1 MKEVHY
7 VALLLL
13 VTLIS
18 VYGKFLVLGP
28 DDPVVTTAGEDALLE
43 CQVVP
48 DISVRNMVVK
58 WLKSGLDSPVH
69 VYRNGKDDTVA
80 QHRDHRGRTELFKDE
95 LTKGN
100 ISLRIKNTTV
110 FDQGGYTCSVDDKTD
125 SETFTL
131 RLEVLGFGCEPW
143 IQMKGYV
150 KNGIELVCKSNGW
163 FPEPEIQWINEDG
176 HNLIQ
181 SEARSQQDSKGLVD
195 VQRNIVITRESKN
208 KLTCRI
214 RNGQL
219 NTEQGVTVRIS
230 DDMFPTV
237 PDWLVPL
244 LISICLLIVAISAL
258 IYWNVKQNPWIE
270 ELKLRKSIIELG
282 QWKPLVESEWKRICE
297 CEAPVTF
304 DPNTAHPNL
313 LLSEDLRNVR
323 FTGKRQ
329 QLPDNPERFDSCPCV
344 LGSEGFTSGKHS
356 WEVEVGNKTEWDVG
370 VAKESSNR
378 KGQIYLSPDNGYWAL
393 RLIEGNKYKACEK
406 SPKLLELSVKPRK
419 IRVCLDY
426 EGGKVSFYN
435 SDNKSHIY
443 TFTAT
448 FTEKLYPF
456 FCPGTTDGGKN
467 TEPLT
472 ICPRTVTIQEDEG
485 FIPSSK

>member
-7 VALLLL
+7 VVLLLL

-28 DDPVVTTAGEDALLE
+28 DDPVVATAGEDALLE
-43 CQVVP
+43 CQLVP

-69 VYRNGKDDTVA
+69 VYRNGKDDIVA
-80 QHRDHRGRTELFKDE
+80 QHRDYRGRTELFKDE

-110 FDQGGYTCSVDDKTD
+110 FDEGGYTCFVDDKTK

-131 RLEVLGFGCEPW
+131 TLEVVGFGCEPW

-163 FPEPEIQWINEDG
+163 FPEPVIQWINEDG

-181 SEARSQQDSKGLVD
+181 SEAQYQKDSKGLVN

-219 NTEQGVTVRIS
+219 NTEQDVTVRIS
-230 DDMFPTV
+230 DDMFPAV

-258 IYWNVKQNPWIE
+258 IYWNVKQNPRIE
-270 ELKLRKSIIELG
+270 ELELWKSIVELG
-282 QWKPLVESEWKRICE
+282 QWKPLVGSEWKRICE
-297 CEAPVTF
+297 CEGDKRTIDVIF
-304 DPNTAHPNL
+304 
-313 LLSEDLRNVR
+313 LSITTMGIFWDRR
-323 FTGKRQ
+323 F
-329 QLPDNPERFDSCPCV
+329 
-344 LGSEGFTSGKHS
+344 
-356 WEVEVGNKTEWDVG
+356 
-370 VAKESSNR
+370 
-378 KGQIYLSPDNGYWAL
+378 
-393 RLIEGNKYKACEK
+393 
-406 SPKLLELSVKPRK
+406 
-419 IRVCLDY
+419 
-426 EGGKVSFYN
+426 
-435 SDNKSHIY
+435 
-443 TFTAT
+443 
-448 FTEKLYPF
+448 
-456 FCPGTTDGGKN
+456 
-467 TEPLT
+467 
-472 ICPRTVTIQEDEG
+472 
-485 FIPSSK
+485 

>member
-7 VALLLL
+7 VVLLLL

-28 DDPVVTTAGEDALLE
+28 DDPVVATAGEDALLE
-43 CQVVP
+43 CQLVP

-69 VYRNGKDDTVA
+69 VYRNGKDDIVA
-80 QHRDHRGRTELFKDE
+80 QHRDYRGRTELFKDE

-110 FDQGGYTCSVDDKTD
+110 FDEGGYTCFVDDKTK

-131 RLEVLGFGCEPW
+131 TLEVVGFGCEPW

-163 FPEPEIQWINEDG
+163 FPEPVIQWINEDG

-181 SEARSQQDSKGLVD
+181 SEAQYQKDSKGLVN

-219 NTEQGVTVRIS
+219 NTEQDVTVRIS
-230 DDMFPTV
+230 DDMFPAV

-258 IYWNVKQNPWIE
+258 IYWNVKQNPRIE
-270 ELKLRKSIIELG
+270 ELELWKSIVEL
-282 QWKPLVESEWKRICE
+282 EWKRICE
-297 CEAPVTF
+297 CEGPDQSLERGLQRSSLLSEVVAIVRE
-304 DPNTAHPNL
+304 L
-313 LLSEDLRNVR
+313 LLSNLYLRH
-323 FTGKRQ
+323 FQ
-329 QLPDNPERFDSCPCV
+329 WLAERRAVAAGVTRIGDT
-344 LGSEGFTSGKHS
+344 LGSRGLDWTLLQDMAHS
-356 WEVEVGNKTEWDVG
+356 ALVWAPSQASLEIFSVN
-370 VAKESSNR
+370 SS
-378 KGQIYLSPDNGYWAL
+378 
-393 RLIEGNKYKACEK
+393 
-406 SPKLLELSVKPRK
+406 
-419 IRVCLDY
+419 
-426 EGGKVSFYN
+426 
-435 SDNKSHIY
+435 
-443 TFTAT
+443 
-448 FTEKLYPF
+448 
-456 FCPGTTDGGKN
+456 
-467 TEPLT
+467 
-472 ICPRTVTIQEDEG
+472 
-485 FIPSSK
+485 

>member
-7 VALLLL
+7 VVLLLL

-28 DDPVVTTAGEDALLE
+28 DDPVVATAGEDALLE
-43 CQVVP
+43 CQLVP

-69 VYRNGKDDTVA
+69 VYRNGKDDIVA
-80 QHRDHRGRTELFKDE
+80 QHRDYRGRTELFKDE

-110 FDQGGYTCSVDDKTD
+110 FDEGGYTCFVDDKTK

-131 RLEVLGFGCEPW
+131 TLEVVGFGCEPW

-163 FPEPEIQWINEDG
+163 FPEPVIQWINEDG

-181 SEARSQQDSKGLVD
+181 SEAQYQKDSKGLVN

-219 NTEQGVTVRIS
+219 NTEQDVTVRIS
-230 DDMFPTV
+230 DDMFPAV

-258 IYWNVKQNPWIE
+258 IYWNVKQNPRIE
-270 ELKLRKSIIELG
+270 ELELWKSIVELG
-282 QWKPLVESEWKRICE
+282 QWKPLVGSEWKRICE
-297 CEAPVTF
+297 CEGPDQSLERGLQRSSLLSEVVAIVRE
-304 DPNTAHPNL
+304 L
-313 LLSEDLRNVR
+313 LLSNLYLRH
-323 FTGKRQ
+323 FQ
-329 QLPDNPERFDSCPCV
+329 WLAERRAVAAGVTRIGDT
-344 LGSEGFTSGKHS
+344 LGSRGLDWTLLQDMAHS
-356 WEVEVGNKTEWDVG
+356 
-370 VAKESSNR
+370 A
-378 KGQIYLSPDNGYWAL
+378 LSL
-393 RLIEGNKYKACEK
+393 
-406 SPKLLELSVKPRK
+406 
-419 IRVCLDY
+419 
-426 EGGKVSFYN
+426 
-435 SDNKSHIY
+435 
-443 TFTAT
+443 
-448 FTEKLYPF
+448 
-456 FCPGTTDGGKN
+456 
-467 TEPLT
+467 
-472 ICPRTVTIQEDEG
+472 
-485 FIPSSK
+485 